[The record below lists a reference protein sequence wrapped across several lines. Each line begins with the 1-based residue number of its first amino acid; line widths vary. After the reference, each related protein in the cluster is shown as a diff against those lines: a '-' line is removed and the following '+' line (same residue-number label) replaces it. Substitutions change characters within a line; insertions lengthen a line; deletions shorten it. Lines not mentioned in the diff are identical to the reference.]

1 MASEKRRLGRGLGAL
16 IPAAAESDSNVK
28 EIDISLIQAN
38 PYQPRANFDPDKLQE
53 LADSIREHGIV
64 QALVVA
70 PSEEGYTLVAGERRF
85 RAAQLAGLS
94 KVPAV
99 VRHYDQSEMLE
110 IALIENLQREDL
122 NPVEEAMAYRRLID
136 EFGFTQEKLANRIG
150 KSRSAVANTLRLL
163 MLPDSIREALCKGA
177 ITAGQVR
184 PLLGITDQKLQ
195 QELGEII
202 MERGLT
208 AREAERLVAGY
219 QKKSISPK
227 EVKKKVKI
235 MPATDP
241 VTEEVLLLLQR
252 HLGTRVKIK
261 HGEKNSCIEIYFYGE
276 EDLERLV
283 ALLLPGELN

>member
-1 MASEKRRLGRGLGAL
+1 MKG
-16 IPAAAESDSNVK
+16 V
-28 EIDISLIQAN
+28 
-38 PYQPRANFDPDKLQE
+38 F
-53 LADSIREHGIV
+53 
-64 QALVVA
+64 
-70 PSEEGYTLVAGERRF
+70 
-85 RAAQLAGLS
+85 AAQLAGLS
-94 KVPAV
+94 KVPAI
-99 VRHYDQSEMLE
+99 VRDYDQSEMLE

-208 AREAERLVAGY
+208 REAEAGCRIPEE
-219 QKKSISPK
+219 SIS
-227 EVKKKVKI
+227 
-235 MPATDP
+235 
-241 VTEEVLLLLQR
+241 QR
-252 HLGTRVKIK
+252 G
-261 HGEKNSCIEIYFYGE
+261 
-276 EDLERLV
+276 
-283 ALLLPGELN
+283 